1 METDRI
7 DESRFCEDCPVR
19 SIQDE
24 FSEMLDNELPPP
36 LKRRWSASFLRRTV
50 FEVMALE
57 NGDIE
62 LTETA
67 DRLVGIIKSERMRI
81 DRIERWNRQKAN
93 QNGER

>member
-7 DESRFCEDCPVR
+7 DESRFCEDCPVK

-24 FSEMLDNELPPP
+24 FSEMLDNELPPAP
-36 LKRRWSASFLRRTV
+36 KCKWSAPFLRRMV